1 MMLAHFEKMENTDV
15 EMGHKVK
22 SERCLQ
28 KKHVSYSFLE
38 PHGGL
43 SFQVSKSEYKS
54 PTQNSSTG
62 VSKNAE
68 FYAVLKTIEK
78 WAKNPEKNL

>member
-1 MMLAHFEKMENTDV
+1 MMLALFEENGTLTRKWVTKLNLRDV
-15 EMGHKVK
+15 Y
-22 SERCLQ
+22 
-28 KKHVSYSFLE
+28 KKHVSYSFLA

-43 SFQVSKSEYKS
+43 SFQVSNSEYKG
-54 PTQNSSTG
+54 PTQNSSIG

-78 WAKNPEKNL
+78 